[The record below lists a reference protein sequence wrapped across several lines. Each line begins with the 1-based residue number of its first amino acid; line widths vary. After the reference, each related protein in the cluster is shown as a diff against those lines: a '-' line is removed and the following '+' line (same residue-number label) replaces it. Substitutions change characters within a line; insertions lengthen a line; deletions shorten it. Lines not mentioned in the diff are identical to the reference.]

1 MELTEKD
8 RLILFNQL
16 EILKHLNP
24 EDSDRYDVDQT
35 ILVYG
40 YKYNY
45 DELIEGFTEE
55 LDESISQYV
64 FDVFQMYRSL
74 NNSYYELSS
83 EEKSEIDLKDIKFQG
98 YDGNEEID
106 YYVYARFV
114 LEELKRYDEI
124 YDNGKVKLNSHRN
137 MMDKYNRMLTIWKS
151 LDKRYDTLT
160 LHEIKQIIK

>member
-1 MELTEKD
+1 MKLTEKD

-24 EDSDRYDVDQT
+24 DDSDRYDVDQT
-35 ILVYG
+35 ILLYG
-40 YKYNY
+40 YKYHY
-45 DELIEGFTEE
+45 DELIEGFAEE

-74 NNSYYELSS
+74 NNSYDELSR

-106 YYVYARFV
+106 HYTYARFV

-124 YDNGKVKLNSHRN
+124 YDNGKVKFNSHRN
-137 MMDKYNRMLTIWKS
+137 MLNKYDRMLNKWKS
-151 LDKRYDTLT
+151 LGDRYGTLS
-160 LHEIKQIIK
+160 LSQIKDIID